1 MADSEQSY
9 GDSSPEP
16 GSKGVAVGEPKAKA
30 LTWLELA
37 DVLGCTRQALA
48 YWRKRADA
56 PLGTDAEAWK
66 DYVKRNELGGREK
79 QSAGSLKDEKTR
91 HEIEILKARLDK
103 EHRRV
108 IDREEV
114 NRLLLHLATDGRTML
129 YQFLET
135 ELPPKLDGMAAVQM
149 RPILREVADSIA
161 DRMADLIS
169 QFEKQ

>member
-1 MADSEQSY
+1 MSFPTTDPSGTTWEA
-9 GDSSPEP
+9 
-16 GSKGVAVGEPKAKA
+16 VAVACGVTRQSLVVWRKMPGAPGGCDIPAWKKFIDDTGLGKPKA
-30 LTWLELA
+30 T
-37 DVLGCTRQALA
+37 
-48 YWRKRADA
+48 
-56 PLGTDAEAWK
+56 
-66 DYVKRNELGGREK
+66 
-79 QSAGSLKDEKTR
+79 GSLKDEKTR
-91 HEIEILKARLDK
+91 HEIEILKAKLDR

-135 ELPPKLDGMAAVQM
+135 ELPPKLDGMSAVQM

-161 DRMADLIS
+161 DRMAGLIS